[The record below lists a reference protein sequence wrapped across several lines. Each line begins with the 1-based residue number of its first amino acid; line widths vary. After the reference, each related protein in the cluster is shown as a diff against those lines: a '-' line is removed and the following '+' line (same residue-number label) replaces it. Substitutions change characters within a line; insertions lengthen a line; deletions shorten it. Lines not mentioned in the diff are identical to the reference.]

1 MVKKLL
7 TKAALL
13 CLTLCLL
20 FGATPKIFAAEGR
33 VFDDADLLSAS
44 EAEALESK
52 IQALESKYKINIVIH
67 TVEGTGGKSIRTY
80 TDDYYE
86 AGGYGDDGII
96 YCIDMDARE
105 YHVGTYGKVIDVMTD
120 SRLED
125 LTDAAASYLSK
136 GNYQKAFDTFL
147 SRTESYMKKGAP
159 DGAYREDEA
168 TGERTKPINRLTTAE
183 TLVSILVG
191 LGVAAIFCGG
201 AAASYKI
208 KLKNNGFNFRAHS
221 RLDLR
226 ERNDVLVNSFVTTRH
241 IQQNSSSGG
250 SSGSSH
256 RSTTHRTSS
265 GRSAGGRSGKF

>member
-1 MVKKLL
+1 MVPLYERIALEHGLGKLSNA
-7 TKAALL
+7 TSYFQVENEDDGYEHADACKADIFHG
-13 CLTLCLL
+13 CLL
-20 FGATPKIFAAEGR
+20 YT
-33 VFDDADLLSAS
+33 S
-44 EAEALESK
+44 
-52 IQALESKYKINIVIH
+52 
-67 TVEGTGGKSIRTY
+67 Y

>member
-1 MVKKLL
+1 
-7 TKAALL
+7 
-13 CLTLCLL
+13 
-20 FGATPKIFAAEGR
+20 
-33 VFDDADLLSAS
+33 
-44 EAEALESK
+44 
-52 IQALESKYKINIVIH
+52 
-67 TVEGTGGKSIRTY
+67 
-80 TDDYYE
+80 
-86 AGGYGDDGII
+86 
-96 YCIDMDARE
+96 MDARE

-120 SRLED
+120 SRLVD

-136 GNYQKAFDTFL
+136 GDYKRAFETFL
-147 SRTESYMKKGAP
+147 RKTESYMKKGAP

-183 TLVSILVG
+183 ILVSILVG
-191 LGVAAIFCGG
+191 LGIAAIFCGG

-221 RLDLR
+221 KLDLR

-250 SSGSSH
+250 SSGSSSH
-256 RSTTHRTSS
+256 RSTTHTTSS